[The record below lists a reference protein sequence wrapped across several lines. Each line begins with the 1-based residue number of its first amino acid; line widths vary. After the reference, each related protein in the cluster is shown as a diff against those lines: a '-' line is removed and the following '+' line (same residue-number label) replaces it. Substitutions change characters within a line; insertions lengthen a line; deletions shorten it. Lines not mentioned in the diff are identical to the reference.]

1 MAEQMILAAAVAA
14 QQGWDFTLE
23 ERGMLQR
30 LQEHLL
36 SFVQV
41 AEETVTTIIVLNLN
55 VLLLEKFQTQR
66 QVQPI
71 QVVAEEQQI
80 HHHHHMDHLIKADQ
94 VQVDLES

>member
-1 MAEQMILAAAVAA
+1 VVA
-14 QQGWDFTLE
+14 
-23 ERGMLQR
+23 
-30 LQEHLL
+30 
-36 SFVQV
+36 
-41 AEETVTTIIVLNLN
+41 ETVTTIKVLNLN

>member
-14 QQGWDFTLE
+14 RLGRDRIQE
-23 ERGMLQR
+23 EQGMLQR

-41 AEETVTTIIVLNLN
+41 AEETVTSIKVLNLN
-55 VLLLEKFQTQR
+55 VLLLEEFQTQR

-80 HHHHHMDHLIKADQ
+80 HHHHHMDHLIKAEQ